1 MPHCKKNRQKGFT
14 LPEMLIVILLSVILL
29 MISLV
34 GIINYMQYLQLT
46 ELDNAA
52 KEIFM
57 SAQNRA
63 TLLNGGK
70 RLEKYVIQRNDIN
83 KLDNVDVNPN
93 SDETTQ
99 ITAYYIHYNDPNIQ
113 ELLPKQSVE
122 PSLWNGDF
130 YIVYEPISASVIDV
144 FFSDKALPIESGFAE
159 FYEKWRA
166 APQNLRM
173 KSKPM
178 IGYYGGESANSG
190 NTVSLRTPVINI
202 YNENKLQVEV
212 KYWIPR
218 SLYDIN
224 ESHNIN
230 LLVKLNYQGKEI
242 DLRKDMATDV
252 KEDFGFTY
260 ITYTYLWTL
269 DSLDDI
275 HFKDLFSAYGNDI
288 IYGKDFT
295 ITAKVDYTGE
305 MNVNGAT
312 KTAKDNS
319 LFAKGSDGNTAYI
332 ECLRHLQNLDTEFS
346 SVDEK
351 IYAVQKRDI
360 IGEDGYVFI
369 PIDNEKLQDY
379 DGAGLS
385 IHNLCIGVKNKN
397 SIGLFGTFAGT
408 ESVPKKL
415 RNIRLVGTKVS
426 NENRTGI
433 PMGALVG
440 TGSYINL
447 TNCQVYWENSS
458 AQTTNLREILGDSSK
473 GFNYQIVGFGATGGL
488 AGKLKNAK
496 LEYCSASTLIESSV
510 NAGGLVGEASDI
522 NIKNSYV
529 ATYLRAPSSAGFIGS
544 LTGNAQI
551 LGSYAVGFID
561 SGVESASIAAGLCL
575 GSGNANISNS
585 YSAMLFSVGDNLTNY
600 PLCKNGTYQNTYYL
614 ESDLFNFVNGTEH
627 LAKSYDELTDSTK
640 WDSFFGQNTF
650 TAKSATETY
659 PYNLQT
665 TLSLT
670 TFIYP
675 GLANLEHWGDWG
687 AQFQNGSLVYYEK
700 YDDNTYGFN
709 GGGMNN
715 LVSKPIIDDGYAV
728 AYRSTE
734 SISGIGANLDIT
746 YWAGG
751 QEQTERFGYGNGH
764 TGSIYEITNLTD
776 TTGQNNNYYLLPLPN
791 KVVNTDYAARD
802 FYQKITV
809 FDVSERTERSYY
821 YNPHFANTILPFDEK
836 VDINKLAD
844 QLRVEIR
851 SPRHLYMLS
860 RFPVYYAS
868 AHQYRFLQQQNLD
881 YNIYIGYDLFTG
893 DWEQSPIGI
902 DATSPFRGS
911 YYGNNH
917 TITGVRMAVTD
928 TWGNN
933 YQYVGLFGYSTSVLR
948 DIVYLMDDISSF
960 SVTQRGNNSP
970 ILYVGGLVGYNGG
983 TIYNCAVSGARFKA
997 ECYMYS
1003 TVYLGGLVGLNK
1015 GAIRE
1020 SSADVAY
1027 VTAEANMSN
1036 AYVGGFVGRNTAGA
1050 IIEQCYVVGS
1060 LFASRARHGE
1070 VYVCGFA
1077 AQNEAT
1083 LNRSYAA
1090 VALLVDGG
1098 GKSYGFSPN
1107 ASQKCVYLNDGNF
1120 TYRDKHY
1127 AAQYDDPAATSV
1139 TWKQLAGYESKAEVR
1154 ALGMSKGAE
1163 SFDFTGGYP
1172 YPSIVKSR
1180 TNNPIHYGQWPDR
1193 MNLGDMGVY
1202 YWEKIDDF
1210 YYLSVISVDAN
1221 KVGRTSTL
1229 PTVHGDGKV
1238 VSEYGYGYYH
1248 RKDSAAPTTL
1258 INQGI
1263 YWNDSL
1269 FDPKI
1274 IPTNSETDNAL
1285 SNLMSGQYTF
1295 YSYNTW
1301 QAENRKGLHLLVSNA
1316 DTNSAEQPV
1325 GVLTLTQGS
1334 NQLTVNINPMFADS
1348 MSNKNESLPGTK
1360 KNPYQVRSIE
1370 QLQFI
1375 NWNIN
1380 TKNTKTVLIEENGN
1394 MFPYLSFGRNG
1405 NIVQRDFYWEQTHDI
1420 RGKDGVNY
1428 TPIAEFYDPTG
1439 KNLGGL
1445 FGWFGGTYDGND
1457 YLIADV
1463 NIVGQK
1469 SSCVGLFGS
1478 VFNGVLKNIV
1488 LHSTDGT
1495 AVVEG
1500 NDSGDSRW
1508 YAIGG
1513 LVGIAASKQGSSLI
1527 NCTVTGYTIK
1537 DVHKSTKKGGWGG
1550 TGLGGLVGV
1559 SNMNLEGCTAVVTIK
1574 LDSADNDNVRVGGLV
1589 GSCQGR
1595 ISSCYTG
1602 GSIIVAP
1609 TSTTPIKRG
1618 IYIGSI
1624 VGGIYMKP
1632 LGVGGSSNIQVGR
1645 SGQDLQNTLQNC
1657 YSYVILPKHSE
1668 NKYIK
1673 GLYAVGGSGELNI
1686 DATHDNPEH
1695 KNFDHGWTNYS
1706 NNYYLGTVVLQ
1717 NNNNTIT
1724 LNKND
1729 LDSVTALTYSQME
1742 DSETQ
1747 NGLLYKLNS
1756 NGGGFST
1763 VTTVTAKG
1771 ENISGRYSFGS
1782 DGSLLGKNYPFP
1794 TILTQKSSV
1803 VENGRANVH
1812 YGDWPLAGIRREYGA
1827 LPVQFD
1833 IFAEPLWSESLTL
1846 SNVLPG
1852 GKWSVSSEKESVAKG
1867 VLLPDGEEHKRI
1879 LQITSQSEGNTIL
1892 TVSYE
1897 INNKIYTLP
1906 IEVNVTAHL
1915 RLVATA
1921 NSPIQIFTDK
1931 FAPTDKVSD
1940 LPTANIPLELQD
1952 KKGNKISKDLDIEL
1966 SNFKVEF
1973 DPNFFV
1979 DANVNQQDNNLSLN
1993 ATSSTNVGSTQMT
2006 VEYDFTYLGRNY
2018 HTTSVL
2024 ILVVENPKVTI
2035 SPLKVTFKKGDK
2047 DKRIY
2052 EYTGENGFKLSVDG
2066 KEKEVK
2072 NISITAFEQAPAE
2085 FRDIIWVEWSKNS
2098 DGSDKIGALST
2109 TIYPPKI
2116 YPTNAWFKIQFK
2128 FDCDGATYTQWQNL
2142 QVQITETS
2150 KEVNP

>member
-14 LPEMLIVILLSVILL
+14 LPEMLLVILISVILL
-29 MISLV
+29 MISIV
-34 GIINYMQYLQLT
+34 GIINYMQYLRLT

-70 RLEKYVIQRNDIN
+70 RLEKYVIQTNGGNR
-83 KLDNVDVNPN
+83 LDNVDVSPG

-99 ITAYYIHYNDPNIQ
+99 ITAYYIHYDNSNIQ

-122 PSLWNGDF
+122 LSLWNGDF
-130 YIVYEPISASVIDV
+130 YIIYEPVSASVIDV
-144 FFSDKALPIESGFAE
+144 FFSDKALPVENSFAE

-166 APQNLRM
+166 APQDLRM

-190 NTVSLRTPVINI
+190 NTISLRTPVINI
-202 YNENKLQVEV
+202 YNDNKLQVEV

-224 ESHNIN
+224 ESNNIN

-242 DLRKDMATDV
+242 DLRKDMATNV

-260 ITYTYLWTL
+260 ITNTYLWTL
-269 DSLDDI
+269 DSLDGI
-275 HFKDLFSAYGNDI
+275 HFKDLFSAYGNNI

-332 ECLRHLQNLDTEFS
+332 ACLRHLQNLDTEFS

-351 IYAVQKRDI
+351 IHAVQKKDI
-360 IGEDGYVFI
+360 MEENGYVFI
-369 PIDNEKLQDY
+369 PIHNAELQDY
-379 DGAGLS
+379 DGAELS
-385 IHNLCIGVKNKN
+385 IYNLHIGAKNKN
-397 SIGLFGTFAGT
+397 SIGLFGTFEGT
-408 ESVPKKL
+408 ESVPKEL
-415 RNIRLVGTKVS
+415 RNIRLVGTNVS
-426 NENRTGI
+426 NENRTSA
-433 PMGALVG
+433 PMGALIG
-440 TGSYINL
+440 TGNYINL
-447 TNCQVYWENSS
+447 TNCQVYWENNS

-473 GFNYQIVGFGATGGL
+473 GFNYQVVGFGVTGGL
-488 AGKLKNAK
+488 AGKLTNAK
-496 LEYCSASTLIESSV
+496 VEYCSASTLVESSATV
-510 NAGGLVGEASDI
+510 GGLIGEASDL

-529 ATYLRAPSSAGFIGS
+529 ATYLRGPSSAGFIGS

-551 LGSYAVGFID
+551 SGSYAVGFID
-561 SGVESASIAAGLCL
+561 SSVATTSIAAGLCL

-585 YSAMLFSVGDNLTNY
+585 YSTMLFSVGDKLTNY

-614 ESDLFNFVNGTEH
+614 ESDLFNFVKGTEN
-627 LAKSYDELTDSTK
+627 LAKSYDELTDPAK
-640 WDSFFGQNTF
+640 WNSLFGQNTF
-650 TAKSATETY
+650 VVKSATETH

-665 TLSLT
+665 TLALT
-670 TFIYP
+670 TLIYP
-675 GLANLEHWGDWG
+675 GLENLEHWGDWG

-728 AYRSTE
+728 AYRSIE
-734 SISGIGANLDIT
+734 SISGIGANLDVT

-751 QEQTERFGYGNGH
+751 KEQTERFGYGNGH
-764 TGSIYEITNLTD
+764 KGPIYEITNITD
-776 TTGQNNNYYLLPLPN
+776 TTGQKNNYYLLPLPN
-791 KVVNTDYAARD
+791 KVVNTDYAAKE

-836 VDINKLAD
+836 VDLNKFAN

-860 RFPVYYAS
+860 SFPAYYTS
-868 AHQYRFLQQQNLD
+868 DHQYRFIQQQNLD

-893 DWEQSPIGI
+893 DWKQSPIGI
-902 DATSPFRGS
+902 DAIKPFRGS
-911 YYGNNH
+911 YYGNSY
-917 TITGVRMAVTD
+917 TITGVRMAVMD
-928 TWGNN
+928 SKGKN

-948 DIVYLMDDISSF
+948 DIVYLMDDVSSF

-983 TIYNCAVSGARFKA
+983 TIYNCAVSGAQFKA

-1015 GAIRE
+1015 GTIRA
-1020 SSADVAY
+1020 SSVDVAY
-1027 VTAEANMSN
+1027 VMADANMSN

-1050 IIEQCYVVGS
+1050 IIDQCYAVGS
-1060 LFASRARHGE
+1060 LFASRARHGD
-1070 VYVCGFA
+1070 VYACGFA

-1090 VALLVDGG
+1090 VALLVEGG

-1127 AAQYDDPAATSV
+1127 AIQYNDPAATSV
-1139 TWKQLAGYESKAEVR
+1139 TWKQLAGHESKAEVR

-1163 SFDFTGGYP
+1163 SFDSTERYP
-1172 YPSIVKSR
+1172 YPGIVKTQ
-1180 TNNPIHYGQWPDR
+1180 TNNPIHYGQWPDG

-1202 YWEKIDDF
+1202 YWEKMNDF
-1210 YYLSVISVDAN
+1210 YYFSVISMDGN

-1238 VSEYGYGYYH
+1238 VTEYGYGYYH
-1248 RKDSAAPTTL
+1248 RKDGTAPTTL
-1258 INQGI
+1258 TSQGI
-1263 YWNDSL
+1263 YWDNNL
-1269 FDPKI
+1269 FDPKT
-1274 IPTNSETDNAL
+1274 IPTNAETNNVL
-1285 SNLMSGQYTF
+1285 SNLMNGQYTF

-1301 QAENRKGLHLLVSNA
+1301 QIDKQKGLHLVVTDENKS
-1316 DTNSAEQPV
+1316 SIEPPV
-1325 GVLTLTQGS
+1325 GIWTLTQGGT
-1334 NQLTVNINPMFADS
+1334 QLKVSINPMFADS
-1348 MSNKNESLPGTK
+1348 MTYESENLPGTK
-1360 KNPYQVRSIE
+1360 EHPYQVRSIE

-1375 NWNIN
+1375 NWNTEN
-1380 TKNTKTVLIEENGN
+1380 KNTSTVLVEENCN
-1394 MFPYLSFGRNG
+1394 AFPYLSFGKNG
-1405 NIVQRDFYWEQTHDI
+1405 SLVQRKFCWEQTHDI
-1420 RGKDGVNY
+1420 KGKDGVIY

-1457 YLIADV
+1457 YVIADV
-1463 NIVGQK
+1463 NIKGQK

-1478 VFNGVLKNIV
+1478 VFNGILKNIV
-1488 LHSTDGT
+1488 LHSTDGKAT
-1495 AVVEG
+1495 IEG
-1500 NDSGDSRW
+1500 NNSGESRW

-1513 LVGIAASKQGSSLI
+1513 LVGIAGSQHESSLI
-1527 NCTVTGYTIK
+1527 NCTVTGYTIQ
-1537 DVHKSTKKGGWGG
+1537 DVHQSTRSGGWGG

-1559 SNMNLEGCTAVVTIK
+1559 TDMNLEGCTAVTTIK
-1574 LDSADNDNVRVGGLV
+1574 LDSKDNDNVRVGGLV
-1589 GSCQGR
+1589 GSSQGS
-1595 ISSCYTG
+1595 ISSCYAG
-1602 GSIIVAP
+1602 GDIIIAN
-1609 TSTTPIKRG
+1609 TSSTPSNRG
-1618 IYIGSI
+1618 IYVGGI

-1632 LGVGGSSNIQVGR
+1632 LRVGGKSNIQIGR
-1645 SGQDLQNTLQNC
+1645 SGQNLQNTLKNC
-1657 YSYVILPKHSE
+1657 YSYVILPKSDM
-1668 NKYIK
+1668 NRYIK
-1673 GLYAVGGSGELNI
+1673 GLYAVGGSGEINKRSG
-1686 DATHDNPEH
+1686 DGNA
-1695 KNFDHGWTNYS
+1695 DHGWTNYD
-1706 NNYYLGTVVLQ
+1706 NNYYLRSVVLQ
-1717 NNNNTIT
+1717 NNDNTIK
-1724 LNKND
+1724 LNRND
-1729 LDSVTALTYSQME
+1729 MTKVTALTYKQMA
-1742 DSETQ
+1742 DSNSTD
-1747 NGLLYKLNS
+1747 GLLHKLNK
-1756 NGGGFST
+1756 NGGKFST
-1763 VTTVTAKG
+1763 VTTKTGKG

-1782 DGSLLGKNYPFP
+1782 HKSLLGKDYPFP

-1827 LPVQFD
+1827 LPVQLD
-1833 IFAEPLWSESLTL
+1833 IFADPLWSESLTL
-1846 SNVLPG
+1846 SSLPSG

-1867 VLLPDGEEHKRI
+1867 VLLPDSEEDKRI
-1879 LQITSQSEGNTIL
+1879 LQITSQSEGSTIL

-1915 RLVATA
+1915 RLVSTV
-1921 NSPIQIFTDK
+1921 NSPIQIFTDE
-1931 FAPTDKVSD
+1931 FAPTDKVSS

-1966 SNFKVEF
+1966 SNFKIEF

-1979 DANVNQQDNNLSLN
+1979 DATVNQQDDNLSLN

-2006 VEYDFTYLGRNY
+2006 VGYDFTYLGTNY

-2035 SPLKVTFKKGDK
+2035 SPLKVTFKKGDNNK
-2047 DKRIY
+2047 QFHQ
-2052 EYTGENGFKLSVDG
+2052 YTGENGFKLSVDG

-2072 NISITAFEQAPAE
+2072 NVSITAFEQAPAE
-2085 FRDIIWVEWSKNS
+2085 FRDIIWVEWSKNP
-2098 DGSDKIGALST
+2098 DGTDKMGTLSIT
-2109 TIYPPKI
+2109 TYPPKI